1 MADGPFYAAG
11 CGLMLLGNGRIKYLG
26 NGSQHL
32 LVIDR
37 FRDRVPQILIALD
50 MSRYTDLMEHLRN
63 VIFQILCHIL
73 RLILVRLDLP

>member
-1 MADGPFYAAG
+1 
-11 CGLMLLGNGRIKYLG
+11 MLLGNGRIKYLG

-50 MSRYTDLMEHLRN
+50 VRRHADLVDHCRDLALKR
-63 VIFQILCHIL
+63 L
-73 RLILVRLDLP
+73 RLVLALLTLVDRAAHLV